1 MPVTEAN
8 QDPNDPGNPLTEAQT
23 GIWRAQQLAQ
33 GDPSYVIAWCVELR
47 DPALACEAGFG
58 RLTAAVSKAMAEAE
72 SVHVR
77 FVEVEGEPRQR
88 NVSSDPAPLVL
99 DFGGEA
105 DPAASAR
112 AWMRADR
119 LRGFDLAGE
128 PPFRH
133 ALLRV
138 GEQSFWWY
146 QRYHHLV
153 MDGFGSQLV
162 MERAAA
168 LYSAEGQ
175 AARVFG
181 GLAELTEAET
191 TYRSSNQYTDDRAYW
206 LDLLGDRPEPA
217 RIIAANPN
225 SAVATSSFEL
235 GERESRALAEF
246 AASRGQR
253 LSRVVVAA
261 VAAYTHRMTGAT
273 DLVLGLPVTARSE
286 PATLTVP
293 GMASNVVPLRVK
305 ADQWT
310 TPAELLTRVADAL
323 ADLAGHSRFRGEEI
337 ARELG
342 VLGGLSRL
350 IGPTVNYL
358 GFGTHPRF
366 GEANVRVR
374 DLALGPVPDL
384 SIACRREAESGELTV
399 ELAAPVSEA
408 ELARHAAGFAAV
420 LSAMTRSPEAP
431 LGRVERGAGELP
443 RFDGRQVAEL
453 TWHGMVERQAELTP
467 DAIAVVCEERQLG
480 YAELNAEANRLA
492 RMLVAKGIGTED
504 VVALAVPRSIE
515 LVIAILGVLKAGAA
529 YLPLDPEHPA
539 SRIDFMVAD
548 SGAKLTVS
556 TVDQGELAHYSG
568 TNLDRAVALDNAA
581 YVIYTSGSTGTPKG
595 VVVTHEGIG
604 SLVATAVDRLGVDEH
619 SRVAQFASSGFDVA
633 VWDLTM
639 SLGTGARSVIVPA
652 ERRVAGRELTDYL
665 TRHGATHF
673 ILPPSLVSALP
684 SDCLL
689 PEGAV
694 LVVGT
699 ETVPPELVARWAGRL
714 RVVAAYGLTEATV
727 NSTLWLAREGEHDRV
742 PIGEA
747 DPNTRAYVLDSA
759 LRPVHKGEIG
769 ELYIGG
775 SGLAR
780 GYLGRHGLTA
790 SRFVADPFTG
800 ARMYRT
806 GDRVRLRWDGLLDF
820 VGRVDSQFKIRGHR
834 IEPGEVEAAL
844 LAHPGIAQAAVVGR
858 SDHRG
863 APRLVG
869 YVVGEPAPAEVK
881 EFLAARLP
889 EHLVPGVVV
898 ALESLPLTPNGKV
911 DRAALPDPE
920 WTALAGQAEPR
931 TPREHTLAALFAE
944 VLDLPAVGVEDSFFE
959 LGGDSIVAIRLLG
972 RAREAGIALRQ
983 RDIFQ
988 QRTVAGLARVA
999 RTVEH
1004 SDSAHVGSW
1013 PTSAPVSPLQRG
1025 FYFHAADSGTAED
1038 PYVVRLV
1045 LELADGVPVETARA
1059 RLQRMLDR
1067 HPLLRARFTTHDD
1080 GTVVQ
1085 WIDENVVL
1093 PWREATDVAE
1103 VLAEEKAGFDL
1114 AVAPAMRATAVG
1126 TKTIVLTLHHIVA
1139 DGWSLARLVAES
1151 EADDPE
1157 PATDPRPYL
1166 DWLGSRNVHAALAA
1180 WETALDGAE
1189 PTIAVGAQ
1197 SEADTVVLDVPARL
1211 DEALTSAGR
1220 DAGLTKSTLLHGA
1233 WGLLLC
1239 ALTGRTDVVFGT
1251 TVSGRTAPVDG
1262 IESMVGLFSNTVPA
1276 RFRLHGRDTTASAL
1290 ARWQAEQAELL
1301 DHQHLPLGDIQR
1313 GHGDLFDTLV
1323 VVENQ
1328 PDIAGTAVFG
1338 SRTVLDEVHYPLAL
1352 IARPAKAGL
1361 RLVLKHRIDGVL
1373 AERIGARYLDLLA
1386 TVAARPRPV
1395 TELAT
1400 LSPEQWQRIAE
1411 LNDTARAVSLASIV
1425 DRFAANVARDP
1436 DAIAVV
1442 ADDAELSYREL
1453 DERSDRLAARLRE
1466 HGSGPEQFVAVA
1478 IPRSAELVVALLG
1491 VLKSG
1496 AAYLPLD
1503 LDYPADRI
1511 AFMLADSGAR
1521 IAVAAP
1527 DVMLP
1532 PEVRR
1537 VEVDMPEEAPPY
1549 DRPESTPDQP
1559 AYLIYT
1565 SGSTGRPKGVVV
1577 SHRAIGNRLAWM
1589 QGAFGLAPDDRV
1601 LHKTPSSFDVSV
1613 WEFFWPLLEGAAIVV
1628 AEPGGHA
1635 DPAYLAELIAARG
1648 VTTLHFVPSMLT
1660 AFLGAVPAGPWS
1672 ASLRRVFASGEA
1684 LPSATAANWQAA
1696 TGVPL
1701 HNLYGPTEAAVDV
1714 TWFALE
1720 GPPRSKIPI
1729 GKPVW
1734 NTATYVLDPLLR
1746 PVADGVAGEL
1756 YLGGVQLARGYHG
1769 RPSLTA
1775 SRFVANPFGRG
1786 RLYRTGDLVCRDTEG
1801 ELEYLGRADRQ
1812 VKVRGVRI
1820 ELGEIEAVL
1829 AEWRGIAASAVA
1841 VKDDALVGYLVP
1853 AGAWE
1858 TVDTDAL
1865 REALGT
1871 CLPTSMVPSAF
1882 VVLDALPLTPSG
1894 KLDHSALPSPAMR
1907 TGEGRAP
1914 ESRGERLFCDIV
1926 AAVLGLPEVAADA
1939 DFFVLGGDS
1948 ITAIAVSSAA
1958 REHGIELRPHELFEL
1973 RTPRALAA
1981 AGLRAATELRREAGA
1996 VRLTP
2001 RQWQHVRSLT
2011 THPVSH
2017 VWPLSPLQ
2025 EGLYF
2030 HATYDPDAVD
2040 VYLSQE
2046 SLDFADRVDAER
2058 LRKAANILLRRHPSL
2073 RAGFTADGVAEP
2085 VQFIVDD
2092 VEMPVEVADLS
2103 SAAPEDV
2110 DALLAADRR
2119 KRFDLLEPPLCR
2131 LLVIRLP
2138 DGRDRLV
2145 ITHHLVLWDG
2155 WSAWLFL
2162 EQLLALYASDG
2173 NETELAAPGSYQD
2186 YLAWLWQQDST
2197 GADAA
2202 WRSALSGIEEPTLVS
2217 SADREPAIP
2226 ADHDM
2231 ELSAEATAALRETA
2245 RVHGLTLNTVL
2256 STTWGLVL
2264 SSMVGRTDV
2273 VFGTVVAGRPA
2284 DVPGVADVI
2293 GMFLNTVP
2301 TRIVQCPGET
2311 VLDLLRRVQG
2321 ERVALMPHEYVGLG
2335 ELQQISGH
2343 RKLFDTLF
2351 VLRTDDGEHRVAELK
2366 RAHGVLELSNVDGT
2380 HFPLALIVT
2389 PGNRLRI
2396 TLAAREEE
2404 FPAAKAITVLDRFVA
2419 VLDRVTSG
2427 IGQRLA
2433 ALDLLTGEERASL
2446 AEEWSA
2452 VEQRIGT
2459 ESVADE
2465 LATRAALSP
2474 DATALVFGQTR
2485 LTFAE
2490 LDARIN
2496 RLARFLLSR
2505 GAEPETVVALEL
2517 PRSIDMVV
2525 ALFAVL
2531 RTGAAYLPLDLDHP
2545 ERRRRAMVEDVAP
2558 VCVLTA
2564 GLLADP
2570 AVEAELSALSTLPIA
2585 DAERPAF
2592 AKSVDHRLDHPAY
2605 VIFTS
2610 GSTGTPKG
2618 VVTPY
2623 RGLTNMLV
2631 NHRETIFAPAIASAG
2646 GRRLRIA
2653 HTVSF
2658 AFDMSWEELLWLVEG
2673 HEVHVCDEDLRRD
2686 ADALVAYCEQH
2697 RIDVVN
2703 VTPTYA
2709 QLLVEQGLLEG
2720 HVPPLVLLGGEAVPD
2735 SLWRTLADTDGTYG
2749 YNLYGPTE
2757 YTINTL
2763 GASTADSATAA
2774 VGRPIKNTKA
2784 HVLDPCLRR
2793 LPPGAVG
2800 ELYIAGIGLA
2810 RGYHRRP
2817 GLTAERFVADPFGEP
2832 GTLMY
2837 RTGDLVR
2844 RREDGIIDF
2853 LGRTDN
2859 QFKIRGYRVEL
2870 GEIEAALTAH
2880 PSVSQAAVVPS
2891 GSRLVGYVVATEPFP
2906 WRDFLADTLPDYL
2919 IPATV
2924 ITVDRLPL
2932 TVNGKLDVAALP
2944 APTVDSAAHRT
2955 PRTERER
2962 ILCGLFADV
2971 LGISGHDRIGI
2982 DDNFFELGGHS
2993 LLATRLVSRIRT
3005 TLDVELSIRDLFEA
3019 PTIAELVTRAGGTAR
3034 PALTATGEHGEV
3046 VASPAQQRLWVVQ
3059 QISGGSAAYNF
3070 PLVMR
3075 LRGELDLEAWQAA
3088 LADVVARHES
3098 LRTVFTEHD
3107 GIPYQRV
3114 LPPGPFDV
3122 EISPVTENQLPDR
3135 LRAVTGRPFDLGA
3148 EAPIRCWIGELSQ
3161 QEHVVALVLHHITTD
3176 EWSDRPFLRDLAHAY
3191 AARREGKNPKWI
3203 PLPVRYSDYTVW
3215 QQKLLEAVGDEQL
3228 AYWESTLA
3236 GLPEELELPFDR
3248 ARSARPA
3255 FHGAETGFRIE
3266 KDTTESLRRLA
3277 DGAGASMF
3285 MVAHAAVAALLHR
3298 LGAGADIP
3306 LGAPIAG
3313 RADEALDEIVGF
3325 FVNTLV
3331 LRADLSGEPSFID
3344 LLDRVRKTDLA
3355 AFAHADVPFETVVE
3369 RVNPARSLTR
3379 NPLFQVMVGHHV
3391 RTGEEARFAGLSSE
3405 FVGIPV
3411 ETAKFDLVFSFTE
3424 HLDKATLDCRIEYS
3438 TELFDAG
3445 TVQRLALCLAA
3456 LVESVAHDPR
3466 RPVADIDV
3474 IPKGERHTVLRTF
3487 NATARPVEELP
3498 LPWLFANQVSANPD
3512 AAAVVCGD
3520 RTVSYSELDGR
3531 SDQFAAMLAARGIGH
3546 GDVVGI
3552 AVGRS
3557 IDTVAAV
3564 LAVSKL
3570 GAVFLPLDLSHPADR
3585 IGYFIEDSGARLVV
3599 ADTVDAVPAVVPIV
3613 TASSAGD
3620 HPQSYVDPVDVA
3632 LADPAYVIYT
3642 SGSTGRPKG
3651 TVVSH
3656 DGIASLLATA
3666 IDRMG
3671 LRQDSVVSQFASI
3684 GFDVFVFELVMAL
3697 CHGGK
3702 LVLVP
3707 ESVRG
3712 AGVPLVDFLRQHEV
3726 THMILPPS
3734 LMAALPPECVLPEDA
3749 TILVGTETVPPELVE
3764 RWAGKVNLIAA
3775 YGLTEATVNSTL
3787 WPAEPGWQGPIP
3799 IGSPD
3804 PNTTCYVLDDRLRP
3818 VPPGVT
3824 GELYVGGRGLA
3835 LGYLGR
3841 HGLTAGRFVADPFGA
3856 PGSRLYR
3863 TGDRARWR
3871 GGGTLD
3877 FAGRSDNQVKVR
3889 GFRIELGEIES
3900 ALSSHPAVR
3909 QAAVV
3914 ADRRSDIVRL
3924 AGYVVVE
3931 SGAARPI
3938 EWREHLR
3945 RVLPDY
3951 MIPGLVTE
3959 VDGPLPLTPNG
3970 KLDRS
3975 ALPEPDWSAL
3985 SGAARPATERQRVL
3999 ATVFTDLL
4007 ELDDVGVHD
4016 DFFVLGGH
4024 SMAAMRLLGRI
4035 RSTFGVNL
4043 AVRDVFESPTVAGL
4057 SELLRGSTGYRPA
4070 PRRTERPDRLP
4081 LAPVQRW
4088 LWELGGVQPRFDHA
4102 LTLRSTAG
4110 FDVEAMSL
4118 AWRDV
4123 AERHESLRTVFVD
4136 GTKVTQE
4143 VGEVV
4148 PLVVESVVPAAVDGR
4163 VSSLATAP
4171 AEQPLVAHLL
4181 VSDREHVLVLAM
4193 RYLVCDEWS
4202 VVPLFRDLGAAYSAR
4217 LSGSAPNWQAL
4228 PLSYSDYAC
4237 WSEELANEV
4246 GERQLEYWKDA
4257 LRGVSTVRLPE
4268 SGSTAE
4274 PGAVSFGLAVEQ
4286 NTRLVTF
4293 ANRHGVSQ
4301 FMVLQAALATV
4312 LSEAGGGTDIPIGA
4326 VVAGRTEEVF
4336 ADLVGAFANTVVLRT
4351 DLSGRPSFGE
4361 LSRRVRAVNLAALD
4375 NQDVSFADV
4384 CEAVGWRPNVLMV
4397 QHEQADLTEL
4407 EGGHGS
4413 LVAIPTGVANAD
4425 LTFSFHLPRGR
4436 GDLHCQLAY
4445 AGGVLGREGAERVA
4459 GDLVELLTEV
4469 TAVDATG
4476 DRSG

>member
-1 MPVTEAN
+1 MAVVPVIEPN
-8 QDPNDPGNPLTEAQT
+8 EDPKDPGHPLTDAQS

-33 GDPSYVIAWCVELR
+33 GDPAYVIAWCVELR
-47 DPALACEAGFG
+47 DPALGDEAGFG
-58 RLTAAVSKAMAEAE
+58 RLSAAVSTAMAEAE
-72 SVHVR
+72 SLHVR
-77 FVEVEGEPRQR
+77 FAEVEGEPRQR
-88 NVSSDPAPLVL
+88 FVPTDPAPLVL
-99 DFGGEA
+99 DFDGEA
-105 DPAASAR
+105 DPEASAGK
-112 AWMRADR
+112 WMRADR
-119 LRGFDLAGE
+119 LRGFDLASE

-162 MERAAA
+162 IQRAAA
-168 LYSAEGQ
+168 LYSADGQ
-175 AARVFG
+175 AARTFG
-181 GLAELTEAET
+181 GLAELTNAET
-191 TYRSSNQYTDDRAYW
+191 AYRASAQYAADREYW
-206 LDLLGDRPEPA
+206 LALLGDRPEPA
-217 RIIAANPN
+217 RIVTANRGSGIATC
-225 SAVATSSFEL
+225 SVEL
-235 GERESRALAEF
+235 GERETLALTRLAE
-246 AASRGQR
+246 ARGQR
-253 LSRVVVAA
+253 LSRVVIAA
-261 VAAYTHRMTGAT
+261 VAAYTHRVTGVT
-273 DLVLGLPVTARSE
+273 DLVLGLPVTARTE
-286 PATLTVP
+286 PGTRTVP

-310 TPAELLTRVADAL
+310 TSAELVTRVAGAIAGL
-323 ADLAGHSRFRGEEI
+323 AEHSRFRGEEI

-342 VLGGLSRL
+342 VPGGLSSL
-350 IGPTVNYL
+350 IGPTANYL

-366 GEANVRVR
+366 GDATIKVR

-384 SIACRREAESGELTV
+384 SIACRRVAGDGELTI
-399 ELAAPVSEA
+399 EFAAPVPET
-408 ELARHAAGFAAV
+408 ELAGHAAGFAAV
-420 LSAMTRSPEAP
+420 LAAMARSPESP
-431 LGRVERGAGELP
+431 LGRIERASGELP
-443 RFDGRQVAEL
+443 RFEEREVAEL
-453 TWHGMVERQAELTP
+453 TWHAMVERQAELTP
-467 DAIAVVCEERQLG
+467 DAVAVVCEERHLR

-492 RMLVAKGIGTED
+492 RMLVAKGIGAED

-529 YLPLDPEHPA
+529 YLPLDPEHPV
-539 SRIDFMVAD
+539 SRTEFMVAD
-548 SGAKLTVS
+548 SGAKMTLS
-556 TVDQGELAHYSG
+556 TVDYTELARHDG
-568 TNLDRAVALDNAA
+568 GNLDRAVALDNAA
-581 YVIYTSGSTGTPKG
+581 YVIYTSGSTGRPKG

-639 SLGTGARSVIVPA
+639 SLATGARSVIVPA
-652 ERRVAGRELTDYL
+652 ERRVAGKELTEYL
-665 TRHGATHF
+665 TGNHATHF

-684 SDCLL
+684 PDCAL

-699 ETVPPELVARWAGRL
+699 ETVPPELVARWSGRL

-727 NSTLWLAREGEHDRV
+727 NSTLWLAEEGEHDRV

-759 LRPVHKGEIG
+759 LRPVREGDIG

-775 SGLAR
+775 RGLAR
-780 GYLGRHGLTA
+780 GYLGRPGLTA
-790 SRFVADPFTG
+790 SRFIADPFTG

-806 GDRVRLRWDGLLDF
+806 GDRVRLRRDGLLDF
-820 VGRVDSQFKIRGHR
+820 IGRADGQLKIRGHR

-844 LAHPGIAQAAVVGR
+844 LAHPGITQAAVAGR
-858 SDHRG
+858 RDHRD

-869 YVVGEPAPAEVK
+869 YVVGDPTPAEVK
-881 EFLAARLP
+881 DFLAARLP
-889 EHLVPGVVV
+889 EHLVPGVIVV
-898 ALESLPLTPNGKV
+898 LDGLPLTPNGKV
-911 DRAALPDPE
+911 DRAALPDPD
-920 WTALAGQAEPR
+920 WTALAGEAEPR
-931 TPREHTLAALFAE
+931 TPREHTLATLFAE
-944 VLDLPAVGVEDSFFE
+944 VLDLPTVGVEDSFFE

-972 RAREAGIALRQ
+972 KAREAGIALGQ

-988 QRTVAGLARVA
+988 QRTVSALARVA
-999 RTVEH
+999 RAAEPSGGTGV
-1004 SDSAHVGSW
+1004 ASW
-1013 PTSAPVSPLQRG
+1013 PWRAPISPLQRG
-1025 FYFHAADSGTAED
+1025 FYFHAADSPGED

-1045 LELADGVPVETARA
+1045 LELAEGVSIGTARA

-1067 HPLLRARFTTHDD
+1067 HPLLRARFAGTT

-1085 WIDENVVL
+1085 WIDEHVVL
-1093 PWREATDVAE
+1093 PWREAADVAE
-1103 VLAEEKAGFDL
+1103 VLEEEKAGFDL
-1114 AVAPAMRATAVG
+1114 AVAPAIRATAVG
-1126 TKTIVLTLHHIVA
+1126 PGMIVLTLHHIVA
-1139 DGWSLARLVAES
+1139 DGWSLAHLFAEL
-1151 EADDPE
+1151 ETDEPE
-1157 PATDPRPYL
+1157 PAADPSAYL
-1166 DWLGSRNVHAALAA
+1166 DWLGSRDSDAALTA

-1189 PTIAVGAQ
+1189 PTIAAGAQ
-1197 SEADTVVLDVPARL
+1197 SEADTVVLDVPSFL
-1211 DEALTSAGR
+1211 DEALTSVGR
-1220 DAGLTKSTLLHGA
+1220 RTGLTKSTLLHGA

-1251 TVSGRTAPVDG
+1251 TVSGRSAPVDG
-1262 IESMVGLFSNTVPA
+1262 IESMIGLFSNTVPA
-1276 RFRLHGRDTTASAL
+1276 RFRLRGSDTTATAL
-1290 ARWQAEQAELL
+1290 ARWQAEQADLL
-1301 DHQHLPLGDIQR
+1301 DHQHISLGDIQR
-1313 GHGDLFDTLV
+1313 GRGDLFDTLV

-1328 PDIAGTAVFG
+1328 PDIAGTAMFAD
-1338 SRTVLDEVHYPLAL
+1338 RTLLDQVHYPLAL
-1352 IARPAKAGL
+1352 IAHPAKAGL
-1361 RLVLKHRIDGVL
+1361 RLVLKHRTDRDR
-1373 AERIGARYLDLLA
+1373 AERIGARYLELLA
-1386 TVAARPRPV
+1386 AVAAPPRPV
-1395 TELAT
+1395 TELAA
-1400 LSPEQWQRIAE
+1400 LPAEQWQRVVK
-1411 LNDTARAVSLASIV
+1411 LNDTTHPVASTSIV
-1425 DRFAANVARDP
+1425 DRFAEWVARDP
-1436 DAIAVV
+1436 DATAVV
-1442 ADDAELSYREL
+1442 ADSTELSYREL
-1453 DERSDRLAARLRE
+1453 DERSGRLAARLRQ
-1466 HGSGPEQFVAVA
+1466 HGAGPEQFVAVA
-1478 IPRSAELVVALLG
+1478 VPRSAELVVALLG
-1491 VLKSG
+1491 VLRSG

-1511 AFMLADSGAR
+1511 AFMLSDSDAR
-1521 IAVAAP
+1521 LAVAAP
-1527 DVMLP
+1527 GVGLP
-1532 PEVRR
+1532 PGVRR
-1537 VEVDMPEEAPPY
+1537 IEVDAPDTGTVDEQP
-1549 DRPESTPDQP
+1549 RIMPDQP

-1589 QGAFGLAPDDRV
+1589 QGTFGLVPDDRV
-1601 LHKTPSSFDVSV
+1601 LQKTPSSFDVSV
-1613 WEFFWPLLEGAAIVV
+1613 WEFFWPLIEGAAIVV

-1635 DPAYLAELIAARG
+1635 DPRYLAELVAAQR
-1648 VTTLHFVPSMLT
+1648 VTTLHFVPSMLA

-1684 LPSATAANWQAA
+1684 LLPATAADWQAA

-1720 GPPRSKIPI
+1720 GPSRRGIPI

-1734 NTATYVLDPLLR
+1734 NTTVHVLDPLLR
-1746 PVADGVAGEL
+1746 PVADEVAGEL

-1769 RPSLTA
+1769 RPALTA
-1775 SRFVANPFGRG
+1775 TRFVANPFGQG
-1786 RLYRTGDLVCRDTEG
+1786 RLYRTGDLVRRNTDG
-1801 ELEYLGRADRQ
+1801 DLEYLGRTDRQ
-1812 VKVRGVRI
+1812 VKVRGIRV
-1820 ELGEIEAVL
+1820 ELGEIEAAL
-1829 AEWRGIAASAVA
+1829 AASRDIAAAAVA

-1853 AGAWE
+1853 ARNWTEA
-1858 TVDTDAL
+1858 DTEKL
-1865 REALGT
+1865 CEALASR
-1871 CLPTSMVPSAF
+1871 LPASMIPSAF
-1882 VVLDALPLTPSG
+1882 VVLESLPLTPSG
-1894 KLDHSALPSPAMR
+1894 KLDQSALPSPAR
-1907 TGEGRAP
+1907 QAAEGRAP
-1914 ESRGERLFCDIV
+1914 QGARETLFCDIV
-1926 AAVLGLPEVAADA
+1926 AAVLGVPEVAADA

-1958 REHGIELRPHELFEL
+1958 REHGIELRPHQLFEL
-1973 RTPRALAA
+1973 RTPAALAA
-1981 AGLRAATELRREAGA
+1981 ADLPAASELRREAGA
-1996 VRLTP
+1996 VRLTSSQW
-2001 RQWQHVRSLT
+2001 RQVRSLT
-2011 THPVSH
+2011 TRRVSQ

-2030 HATYDPDAVD
+2030 HATYDPAAVD

-2046 SLDFADRVDAER
+2046 SLDFAERIDVER
-2058 LRKAANILLRRHPSL
+2058 LRAAANILLRRHPSL

-2092 VEMPVEVADLS
+2092 VEMPLAVADLS
-2103 SAAPEDV
+2103 SATAEDV
-2110 DALLAADRR
+2110 GALLDADRR
-2119 KRFDLLEPPLCR
+2119 QRFDLLEPPLCR

-2162 EQLLALYASDG
+2162 EQLLALYASEGD
-2173 NETELAAPGSYQD
+2173 ESALAPPGSYQD
-2186 YLAWLWQQDST
+2186 YLAWLRQQDS
-2197 GADAA
+2197 ASARAA
-2202 WRSALSGIEEPTLVS
+2202 WRNALSGIEEPTLVS
-2217 SADREPAIP
+2217 PAEAEPAIP
-2226 ADHDM
+2226 VDHDV
-2231 ELSAEATAALRETA
+2231 ELSPEATAALRETA
-2245 RVHGLTLNTVL
+2245 RRHGLTLNTVL
-2256 STTWGLVL
+2256 STVWGLVL

-2284 DVPGVADVI
+2284 DIPGVADVI

-2301 TRIVQCPGET
+2301 TRIAQRPDES
-2311 VLDLLRRVQG
+2311 VLDLLRRVQE
-2321 ERVALMPHEYVGLG
+2321 ERASLMPHEYVGLG
-2335 ELQQISGH
+2335 ELQQAAGH

-2351 VLRTDDGEHRVAELK
+2351 VLRTEDGESRVAELK
-2366 RAHGVLELSNVDGT
+2366 RAHGVLGLSNVDGT
-2380 HFPLALIVT
+2380 HFPLALVAT

-2396 TLAAREEE
+2396 TLAARKEE
-2404 FPAAKAITVLDRFVA
+2404 FPSAKAAIVLHRFLA
-2419 VLDRVTSG
+2419 VLDRVTSD
-2427 IGQRLA
+2427 IGQRVA
-2433 ALDLLTGEERASL
+2433 ALDLLTDEERASF

-2452 VEQRIGT
+2452 AEHRVGT
-2459 ESVADE
+2459 ETVADI
-2465 LATRAALSP
+2465 LAEHAAHTP
-2474 DATALVFGQTR
+2474 DATALVFGETR

-2545 ERRRRAMVEDVAP
+2545 QRRRRAMVEDVAP
-2558 VCVLTA
+2558 VCVLTSR
-2564 GLLADP
+2564 LLADP
-2570 AVEAELSALSTLPIA
+2570 AVETELAALSALPSSDT
-2585 DAERPAF
+2585 ERPAF
-2592 AKSVDHRLDHPAY
+2592 AKSVAHRLDHPAY

-2631 NHRETIFAPAIASAG
+2631 NHREAIFAPAIASAG

-2735 SLWRTLADTDGTYG
+2735 SLWRTLADTSGTYG

-2757 YTINTL
+2757 YTINAL

-2774 VGRPIKNTKA
+2774 VGRPITNTKA
-2784 HVLDPCLRR
+2784 HVLDACLRR
-2793 LPPGAVG
+2793 VPPGTAG
-2800 ELYIAGIGLA
+2800 ELYLSGIGIA

-2844 RREDGIIDF
+2844 RRENGIIDF

-2859 QFKIRGYRVEL
+2859 QLKIRGYRVEL

-2891 GSRLVGYVVATEPFP
+2891 GNRLVGYVVTAESVP
-2906 WRDFLADTLPDYL
+2906 WREFLAETLPDYL

-2924 ITVDRLPL
+2924 IPVERLPL
-2932 TVNGKLDVAALP
+2932 TVNGKLDLAALP
-2944 APTVDSAAHRT
+2944 EPAAGSSVSRS

-2962 ILCGLFADV
+2962 VLCGLFADV
-2971 LGISGHDRIGI
+2971 LGVPDSGKLGI

-2993 LLATRLVSRIRT
+2993 LLATRLVSKIRSV
-3005 TLDVELSIRDLFEA
+3005 LDAELTIRDLFEA
-3019 PTIAELVTRAGGTAR
+3019 PTVAELVTRTGGPAR
-3034 PALTATGEHGEV
+3034 PALTVPDERGEV
-3046 VASPAQQRLWVVQ
+3046 AASPAQQRLWVIQ
-3059 QISGGSAAYNF
+3059 QLSAPSAAYNF

-3075 LRGELDLEAWQAA
+3075 LRGDFDLAAWRAA
-3088 LADVVARHES
+3088 LADVVGRHES
-3098 LRTVFTEHD
+3098 LRTVFTERD
-3107 GIPYQRV
+3107 GIPYQQV
-3114 LPPGPFDV
+3114 LRQGTV
-3122 EISPVTENQLPDR
+3122 EVDISRITEHELPDR

-3148 EAPIRCWIGELSQ
+3148 DLPIRCWIGELSDQ
-3161 QEHVVALVLHHITTD
+3161 DHVVALVLHHITTD
-3176 EWSDRPFLRDLAHAY
+3176 EWSDRPFLRDLGHAY
-3191 AARREGKNPKWI
+3191 AARREGVEPEWA
-3203 PLPVRYSDYTVW
+3203 PLPVRYTDYTVW
-3215 QQKLLEAVGDEQL
+3215 QRKLLDAIGDEQL

-3236 GLPEELELPFDR
+3236 GVPEEIDLPFDR
-3248 ARSARPA
+3248 TRGARPT
-3255 FHGAETGFRIE
+3255 FHGAETGFSIGTE
-3266 KDTTESLRRLA
+3266 TTRSLRRIA
-3277 DGAGASMF
+3277 AEAGASMF
-3285 MVAHAAVAALLHR
+3285 MIVHAAVAALLHR
-3298 LGAGADIP
+3298 LGAGTDIP
-3306 LGAPIAG
+3306 LGAPVTG

-3331 LRADLSGEPSFID
+3331 LRTDLSGAPNFID
-3344 LLDRVRKTDLA
+3344 LLHRVRKTDLA
-3355 AFAHADVPFETVVE
+3355 AFANADVPFEAVVE

-3405 FVGIPV
+3405 FVRV
-3411 ETAKFDLVFSFTE
+3411 AAETAKFDLVFSFTE
-3424 HLDKATLDCRIEYS
+3424 HLDRATLDCRIEYS
-3438 TELFDAG
+3438 TELFDAE
-3445 TVQRLALCLAA
+3445 TVQRLGERLAA
-3456 LVESVAHDPR
+3456 LVESVARDPR
-3466 RPVADIDV
+3466 LPVADVDV
-3474 IPKGERHTVLRTF
+3474 LPARERETVLRGF
-3487 NATARPVEELP
+3487 NATTRPVEELP
-3498 LPWLFANQVSANPD
+3498 LPLLFAKQVSANPD
-3512 AAAVVCGD
+3512 ATAVVAGE
-3520 RTVSYSELDGR
+3520 RAMSYSELAER
-3531 SDQFAAMLAARGIGH
+3531 ASRIAALLGAHGVGH
-3546 GDVVGI
+3546 GDVVGV
-3552 AVGRS
+3552 AVARS
-3557 IDTVAAV
+3557 IDTVATV

-3570 GAVFLPLDLSHPADR
+3570 GAAFLPLDLSHPADR
-3585 IGYFIEDSGARLVV
+3585 IGYFIKDSGAGIVV
-3599 ADTVDAVPAVVPIV
+3599 ADTTDAVPEVVPV
-3613 TASSAGD
+3613 VAVAGAEAHRLSD
-3620 HPQSYVDPVDVA
+3620 PDPVDIA
-3632 LADPAYVIYT
+3632 LADPAYIIYT

-3671 LRQDSVVSQFASI
+3671 LREDSVVSQFASI

-3707 ESVRG
+3707 ESARVSG
-3712 AGVPLVDFLRQHEV
+3712 PPLVDFLRGHEV

-3734 LMAALPPECVLPEDA
+3734 LVSALPPECALPEGA
-3749 TILVGTETVPPELVE
+3749 TILVGTETVPPELVA

-3799 IGSPD
+3799 IGGPD

-3835 LGYLGR
+3835 LGYLR
-3841 HGLTAGRFVADPFGA
+3841 RYGLTASRFVADPFGP

-3871 GGGTLD
+3871 REGTLD
-3877 FAGRSDNQVKVR
+3877 FAGRGDNQVKIR
-3889 GFRIELGEIES
+3889 GFRVELGEIDA

-3914 ADRRSDIVRL
+3914 AERRSDIVRL

-3931 SGAARPI
+3931 PGAQRPV
-3938 EWREHLR
+3938 EWRQHLR

-3951 MIPGLVTE
+3951 MIPGMVTE

-3985 SGAARPATERQRVL
+3985 SGTARPATERQRVL
-3999 ATVFTDLL
+3999 ATVFADLL
-4007 ELDDVGVHD
+4007 ELDEVGVHD
-4016 DFFVLGGH
+4016 DFFALGGH

-4035 RSTFGVNL
+4035 RSTFGVDL
-4043 AVRDVFESPTVAGL
+4043 TIRDVFESPTVADL
-4057 SELLRGSTGYRPA
+4057 AELLRGATGYRPP
-4070 PRRTERPDRLP
+4070 PRRGERPDRLP

-4088 LWELGGVQPRFDHA
+4088 LWRLGEGGPRFDHA
-4102 LTLRSTAG
+4102 LALRSGSG
-4110 FDVEAMSL
+4110 FDVEAMSA
-4118 AWRDV
+4118 AWSDV
-4123 AERHESLRTVFVD
+4123 SERHEALRTVFVD
-4136 GTKVTQE
+4136 GPEAEQR
-4143 VGEVV
+4143 VGDVV
-4148 PLVVESVVPAAVDGR
+4148 PLIVESVMESELDER
-4163 VSSLATAP
+4163 LSMLATAT
-4171 AEQPLVAHLL
+4171 ASRPLAAHLL
-4181 VSDREHVLVLAM
+4181 VSGREHVLLVAM

-4217 LSGSAPNWQAL
+4217 LSGSAPDWQPL
-4228 PLSYSDYAC
+4228 PLSYADYAR

-4246 GERQLEYWKDA
+4246 SQRQLEYWKGA
-4257 LRGVSTVRLPE
+4257 LRGGSAVPLP
-4268 SGSTAE
+4268 GRGHAAE
-4274 PGAVSFGLAVEQ
+4274 PGAVSFELPASGYARLAG
-4286 NTRLVTF
+4286 F
-4293 ANRHGVSQ
+4293 AGRHGVSQ

-4336 ADLVGAFANTVVLRT
+4336 AGLVGAFANTVVLRA
-4351 DLSGRPSFGE
+4351 DLSGAPSFAE
-4361 LSRRVRAVNLAALD
+4361 LLRRVRAANLAALD

-4384 CEAVGWRPNVLMV
+4384 SDAVGWRPNVLMV
-4397 QHEQADLTEL
+4397 QHEQADLAEL
-4407 EGGHGS
+4407 EGGHGA

-4445 AGGVLGREGAERVA
+4445 AGGGCGREGAERIA
-4459 GDLVELLTEV
+4459 AELVRLLAEV
-4469 TAVDATG
+4469 SADEPG
-4476 DRSG
+4476 GRSG